1 MCEGTHRDGHGPYT
15 VIAEVRLSYTIYAD
29 SAEEAKDLYY
39 DHKTK
44 IENWQTLDLEAH
56 EE

>member
-1 MCEGTHRDGHGPYT
+1 MCDGTHRDGHGPYT

-44 IENWQTLDLEAH
+44 IENWETLDLEAH